1 MSDQMAALPQAAA
14 DHVAARSAPVP
25 LGQKLGYAA
34 GALVDGT
41 SLHPLNIF
49 LLFYVTSVCGLPA
62 GLAGAAIAAG
72 LVVDAVA
79 DPLIGSSSD
88 RLKSKWGRR
97 LPFMLAA
104 VPIVALSFTLIFSL
118 PSGLNTTL
126 LFLWLTS
133 LSISLRISVAAFLLP
148 HQALGAELTDNYA
161 ERSTIMAMRWAFFM
175 IGGLLGVVLG
185 FGVFFSGP
193 TGLTV
198 RSQYPLFAMTLS
210 VFILVGGLIAARS
223 AYATR
228 GREHEPQSEPVSIRS
243 FLEDIAQVFRSASFR
258 ILFFGGALFFIGF
271 GLNTILGLHA
281 NTFFWRLTSGQM
293 QLITM
298 AMLGGLLLAAPLAG
312 PILSRLE
319 KRTVLMGGVGSLM
332 VIETAPVLLRLA
344 GLFPFEGDVLAW
356 ILTGASLVGGA
367 MLGAAGIATA
377 SALADAADE
386 HEFLFGSR
394 REGLYFAGWAFSN
407 KASSAIG
414 TLVAGLA
421 LQMMAFPTDLVK
433 EGALSINLPQQTI
446 NLLGLAYGPG
456 AGLLSL
462 AAILTF
468 ITYRIDRK
476 RHAEIITALREAR
489 ERKV

>member
-1 MSDQMAALPQAAA
+1 
-14 DHVAARSAPVP
+14 
-25 LGQKLGYAA
+25 
-34 GALVDGT
+34 
-41 SLHPLNIF
+41 
-49 LLFYVTSVCGLPA
+49 
-62 GLAGAAIAAG
+62 
-72 LVVDAVA
+72 
-79 DPLIGSSSD
+79 
-88 RLKSKWGRR
+88 
-97 LPFMLAA
+97 
-104 VPIVALSFTLIFSL
+104 
-118 PSGLNTTL
+118 
-126 LFLWLTS
+126 
-133 LSISLRISVAAFLLP
+133 
-148 HQALGAELTDNYA
+148 
-161 ERSTIMAMRWAFFM
+161 MAMRWAFFM

-210 VFILVGGLIAARS
+210 VFILIGGLIAARS

-319 KRTVLMGGVGSLM
+319 KRTVLMGGVCALM
-332 VIETAPVLLRLA
+332 IIETAPVLLRLA

-421 LQMMAFPTDLVK
+421 LQMMAFPTDLV
-433 EGALSINLPQQTI
+433 
-446 NLLGLAYGPG
+446 
-456 AGLLSL
+456 
-462 AAILTF
+462 
-468 ITYRIDRK
+468 
-476 RHAEIITALREAR
+476 
-489 ERKV
+489 

>member
-1 MSDQMAALPQAAA
+1 
-14 DHVAARSAPVP
+14 
-25 LGQKLGYAA
+25 
-34 GALVDGT
+34 
-41 SLHPLNIF
+41 
-49 LLFYVTSVCGLPA
+49 
-62 GLAGAAIAAG
+62 
-72 LVVDAVA
+72 
-79 DPLIGSSSD
+79 
-88 RLKSKWGRR
+88 
-97 LPFMLAA
+97 
-104 VPIVALSFTLIFSL
+104 
-118 PSGLNTTL
+118 
-126 LFLWLTS
+126 
-133 LSISLRISVAAFLLP
+133 
-148 HQALGAELTDNYA
+148 
-161 ERSTIMAMRWAFFM
+161 
-175 IGGLLGVVLG
+175 
-185 FGVFFSGP
+185 
-193 TGLTV
+193 
-198 RSQYPLFAMTLS
+198 
-210 VFILVGGLIAARS
+210 
-223 AYATR
+223 
-228 GREHEPQSEPVSIRS
+228 
-243 FLEDIAQVFRSASFR
+243 
-258 ILFFGGALFFIGF
+258 
-271 GLNTILGLHA
+271 
-281 NTFFWRLTSGQM
+281 
-293 QLITM
+293 M

-319 KRTVLMGGVGSLM
+319 KRTVLMGGVCALM
-332 VIETAPVLLRLA
+332 IIETAPVLLRLA

-476 RHAEIITALREAR
+476 RHAEIIAALREAKEQR
-489 ERKV
+489 T